1 MRQRDTPLLKFGAF
15 ALVMVVLSGFLVL
28 VFGQYRT
35 GSTNGYSAEFTD
47 SSGLRSGDSVRVAG
61 VEVGRVK
68 GVTLRPDQRVVV
80 TFDADRDI
88 VLTGG
93 TKAAIRYL
101 NLVGDRYLELTDGPG
116 STATLRPG
124 ARIPLERTTPALDL
138 DLLLGGLKPVLQGLN
153 AQEVNSLTWSL
164 VQIVQGQEGTVDS
177 LLTKTA
183 SFSSRLADTSDVVGK
198 LIDNLNQVME
208 TLASNGT
215 QFSDAIDRLEQL
227 VTQLS
232 QDRDPIGSAIDAL
245 DRGTASVAD
254 LLTQSRAPLADTVD
268 QLARLAPAVD
278 DGKDKVDYALQR
290 APENFRK
297 MVRTGS
303 YGNFIQYFVCA
314 LTIRVSDQ
322 SGQVVQLPWIKTE
335 TGRCAP

>member
-1 MRQRDTPLLKFGAF
+1 MSPRSAPLLKFSAF
-15 ALVMVVLSGFLVL
+15 AVVMVVLSAFLVL

-35 GSTNGYSAEFTD
+35 GSTNSYSAVFTD
-47 SSGLRSGDSVRVAG
+47 SSGVHSGESVRVAG
-61 VEVGRVK
+61 VEVGKIR
-68 GVTLRPDQRVVV
+68 GVHLRDDQKVIVD
-80 TFDADRDI
+80 FDADRDV

-93 TKAAIRYL
+93 TKVAIRYL

-116 STATLRPG
+116 STQVLRPG
-124 ARIPLERTTPALDL
+124 SRIPLAQTTPALDL

-153 AQEVNSLTWSL
+153 PNDVNSLTWSL
-164 VQIVQGQEGTVDS
+164 VQIVQGQENTMDS

-183 SFSSRLADTSDVVGK
+183 SFSSELADTSDVVGK
-198 LIDNLNQVME
+198 LIDNLNIVMK
-208 TLASNGT
+208 TLSDNGS

-227 VTQLS
+227 ITQLS

-245 DRGTASVAD
+245 DKGTASVAD
-254 LLTQSRAPLADTVD
+254 LLTKARPSLAGNIE
-268 QLARLAPAVD
+268 QLSRLAPAVD
-278 DGKDKVDYALQR
+278 NNKGELDAALGR

-303 YGNFIQYFVCA
+303 YGSFIQYFVCG
-314 LTIRVSDQ
+314 LTIRVNDP
-322 SGQVVQLPWIKTE
+322 SGQVVQLPWIETK